1 MSDARKLAL
10 ELEGAASPAAVP
22 GREQFRGYA
31 VVGVP
36 FRSGHI
42 LGMRRFPVSSIGPGY
57 TSVWHRDPN
66 GRWVIYQDQGPRV
79 TCPRAFGSGIDD
91 APTVPIA
98 VDWVASDCFT
108 VDIET
113 EGKQLHWEVP
123 LSDSAVTRLLSITA
137 SILPRFVRH
146 HPVAL
151 AGIGRVA
158 GSLLRAGRVR
168 LNGTAPSRQEFFA
181 DLRRIWLIENST
193 AVIDGI
199 DLGESGS
206 VPEQAHLAD
215 FWLPQRG
222 LFAIG
227 GSLFTAYD
235 PARHEQVASRRELGY
250 ATPGPRRS
258 TL

>member
-1 MSDARKLAL
+1 MADARKLVFD
-10 ELEGAASPAAVP
+10 LEGGASPAAVP
-22 GREQFRGYA
+22 GREQFYGYA

-57 TSVWHRDPN
+57 TSVWHRSPD

-79 TCPRAFGSGIDD
+79 TCPRAFGPGIDD

-98 VDWVASDCFT
+98 VDWVAPDRFT
-108 VDIET
+108 VHIET
-113 EGKQLHWEVP
+113 AERQLHWEIP
-123 LSDSAVTRLLSITA
+123 LSVSVVTRALSATA
-137 SILPRFVRH
+137 SILPGFIRQ

-151 AGIGRVA
+151 AVISRVA
-158 GSLLRAGRVR
+158 GSSLRAGRLR

-181 DLRRIWLIENST
+181 DLRRVWLIEGST
-193 AVIDGI
+193 AVIDGV
-199 DLGESGS
+199 DLGESGA

-235 PARHEQVASRRELGY
+235 PALHEQVPSRREL
-250 ATPGPRRS
+250 ADAPP
-258 TL
+258 LDIA

>member
-1 MSDARKLAL
+1 LVSEVEA
-10 ELEGAASPAAVP
+10 GASPAAVP
-22 GREQFRGYA
+22 GREQFYGYA

-36 FRSGHI
+36 FPPGHI
-42 LGMRRFPVSSIGPGY
+42 LGLRRFPVSSVGPGY
-57 TSVWHRDPN
+57 TSVWHRDPA

-79 TCPRAFGSGIDD
+79 TCPRAFGPSIDD

-98 VDWVASDCFT
+98 VDWVASDRFT

-113 EGKQLHWEVP
+113 VGNQLHWEVP
-123 LSDSAVTRLLSITA
+123 LSESAITRVLGATA
-137 SILPRFVRH
+137 SILPPLVRH

-158 GSLLRAGRVR
+158 GSLLRAGRLR
-168 LNGTAPSRQEFFA
+168 LSGTVPSRQDFFA
-181 DLRRIWLIENST
+181 DLHRIWLIEGST
-193 AVIDGI
+193 AAIDGV
-199 DLGESGS
+199 DLGESGP

-227 GSLFTAYD
+227 GSFFTPYD
-235 PARHEQVASRRELGY
+235 PDRHKQVASRRELVA
-250 ATPGPRRS
+250 ATPRDS
-258 TL
+258 T